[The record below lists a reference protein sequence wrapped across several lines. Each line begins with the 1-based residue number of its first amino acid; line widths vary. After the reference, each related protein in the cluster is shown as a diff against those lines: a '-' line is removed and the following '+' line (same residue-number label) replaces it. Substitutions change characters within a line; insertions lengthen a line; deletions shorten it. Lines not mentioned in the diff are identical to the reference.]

1 MVKKVRKKRERK
13 GYFYEREEEAFV
25 KYLKSEDKDERNKIF
40 NEILYPAFTKMV
52 ESIIRRYKL
61 YRPDEDFEETFGD
74 TMSFL
79 ITKMEKFNPDSGYKA
94 YSYCG
99 TICKNFLIW
108 RINQYVK
115 EIKTYDRYDLIS
127 DTINESEKYS
137 YDPKIDK
144 LKALNALIK
153 ETSDK
158 IQSMV
163 DRKEELNL
171 TEQEA
176 KVGLALIDMLNN
188 WEDLFERMGSRKFNK
203 SSILLNLKEL
213 TCYTTT
219 EIRKGMKIYR
229 PIYETLRKSLLE
241 DIYI

>member
-25 KYLKSEDKDERNKIF
+25 KYLKSEDKEERNKIF
-40 NEILYPAFTKMV
+40 REILYPAFTKMV

-61 YRPDEDFEETFGD
+61 YRPDEDFEDTFGD

-108 RINQYVK
+108 RVNQYVK
-115 EIKTYDRYDLIS
+115 ELKLYDRYDLMS
-127 DTINESEKYS
+127 DDINENEKYS
-137 YDPKIDK
+137 YDPKVDK
-144 LKALNALIK
+144 LKALDVLIK

-158 IQSMV
+158 IQKMV
-163 DRKEELNL
+163 DNKDELNL
-171 TEQEA
+171 EEHEV
-176 KVGLALIDMLNN
+176 KVGMALVDILNN
-188 WEDLFERMGSRKFNK
+188 WEVLFERMGSKKFNK
-203 SSILLNLKEL
+203 SSILLTLKEM
-213 TCYTTT
+213 TCYSTAD
-219 EIRKGMKIYR
+219 IRKGMKVYR
-229 PIYETLRKSLLE
+229 PIYETLKKRITN